1 MGGVKKNELKPWLK
15 EQWCI
20 PPKGNAAFVYHM
32 EEVLSVYQRPYD
44 ERFPQVCLDE
54 LSKQLLKD
62 PREPLPVRPGEVEKQ
77 DYEYEREGVCNVF
90 VACEPLAGKRVTK
103 TTQRRTKVDWAEFV
117 RELIEVHYPQ
127 AEKIVLVQ
135 DNLNT
140 HLPASFYEAFPP
152 EEAWRLAQR
161 LEIHYTPKHGS
172 WLNMAEIEIA
182 ILERNALSR
191 RLPDEAALRQQ
202 VSAVETERNQQH
214 RGIAWQF
221 TSRDARV
228 KLSRL
233 YPIKALPADS
243 AAEGTNAA
251 LR

>member
-62 PREPLPVRPGEVEKQ
+62 TREPLPVRPGEVEKQ

-172 WLNMAEIEIA
+172 WLNMAEIELSVLARQCLSERISSIEEVRKQVQA
-182 ILERNALSR
+182 WQDERNRA
-191 RLPDEAALRQQ
+191 Q
-202 VSAVETERNQQH
+202 VGVNWR
-214 RGIAWQF
+214 F
-221 TSRDARV
+221 TTADARI
-228 KLSRL
+228 KLKRL
-233 YPIKALPADS
+233 YPSI
-243 AAEGTNAA
+243 EG
-251 LR
+251 